1 MGLIRAVTGSVRGVM
16 ADQWKD
22 FFFCEAMP
30 PEILMR
36 RGVRNTTARGTTNKG
51 AENIIVNGSRI
62 AVAEGQAMAIV
73 EQGKIV
79 EFSAEPGQFTWD
91 TSTEPSIFSGGLG
104 NLFKVPANMVSR
116 VGFGGHAAKD
126 QRIYFFNL
134 LEIKGN
140 KYGTPQP
147 VPFRVVDNN
156 IGLDIDITIRCNG
169 VYSYRMINPMLF
181 FRSVAGNVTTEYNRS
196 ALDPTLRSELLTAL
210 QPAFAKISAMGIRYS
225 ALPGHTTEISK
236 ALNEVLDEK
245 WAQTRGIAIAAFGVN
260 TVAASPEDEKL
271 IRDWQVKGMMAR
283 NPGMA
288 GAMMA
293 KSQARAME
301 NAASNQGG
309 AMMGFMGMNAA
320 MGTGGMNAN
329 QLFGMQQQQGGMQQ
343 AQGQGQQAGGWQCA
357 CGVGNQGRF
366 CSGCGQAQ
374 PQPQA
379 VGGWQ
384 CKCGVSNQGRFCS
397 GCGQAQPAAAGK
409 WACACGQKN
418 AGGFCGGC
426 GKARP

>member
-30 PEILMR
+30 PEVLMR
-36 RGVRNTTARGTTNKG
+36 RGVRNTTDRGTKNKG

-91 TSTEPSIFSGGLG
+91 SSTEPSIFSGGLG
-104 NLFKVPANMVSR
+104 NLFKVPANMISR

-169 VYSYRMINPMLF
+169 MYSYRMINPLLF
-181 FRSVAGNVTTEYNRS
+181 FRSVAGNVTTEYRRES
-196 ALDPTLRSELLTAL
+196 LDPMLRTELLTAL

-225 ALPGHTTEISK
+225 VLPAHTTEISK

-245 WAQTRGIAIAAFGVN
+245 WAQTRGIAIASFGVN
-260 TVAASPEDEKL
+260 TVSASPEDEKL
-271 IRDWQVKGMMAR
+271 IRDWQLKGMMAK
-283 NPGMA
+283 NPSMA

-301 NAASNQGG
+301 NAASNQGAGG
-309 AMMGFMGMNAA
+309 AMMGFMNMNAA
-320 MGTGGMNAN
+320 MNAGGMNAN
-329 QLFGMQQQQGGMQQ
+329 QLFGMGQQQPQPMQQQQGGWQCACGMSNQ
-343 AQGQGQQAGGWQCA
+343 ARFCGGCGKPQPQPQSAGGWQCA
-357 CGVGNQGRF
+357 CGSNNQGKF
-366 CSGCGQAQ
+366 CGGCGKGQ
-374 PQPQA
+374 P
-379 VGGWQ
+379 
-384 CKCGVSNQGRFCS
+384 SS
-397 GCGQAQPAAAGK
+397 DK
-409 WACACGQKN
+409 WACACGAKN
-418 AGGFCGGC
+418 AGGFCGSC
-426 GKARP
+426 GKAKS